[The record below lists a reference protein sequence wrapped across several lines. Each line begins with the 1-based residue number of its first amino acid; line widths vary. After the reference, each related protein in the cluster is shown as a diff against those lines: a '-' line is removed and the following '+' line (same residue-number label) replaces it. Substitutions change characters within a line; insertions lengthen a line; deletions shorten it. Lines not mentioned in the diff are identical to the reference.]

1 MNNEEN
7 QPQVAEESEEKVF
20 NYLVQLRVKSTPVRT
35 RPKSAVIIF
44 QTKTNE
50 IWKWELDLKSFE
62 PVHGMSRV
70 AKLVPDKLATALAIN
85 QENLPKPDD
94 DGSFMIDLV
103 KNLAEFYK
111 DMVSARSEQVEEES
125 ESAREEGVDGVIE
138 IQSGSLT
145 CLPGSGSE
153 NAKSFFQVFV
163 TFLGLLEEMNKSLK
177 ARQLD
182 PAIETAKEIV
192 RVAEDILACAIIYLD
207 FLHPIWIDVKRRGEE
222 NPGEVELLEL
232 RMKQKLQRSNG
243 EVLGKEFRE
252 LFLLNNF

>member
-20 NYLVQLRVKSTPVRT
+20 NYLVQLRVKSTPQRT

-125 ESAREEGVDGVIE
+125 EREEGEEGVIE

-145 CLPGSGSE
+145 CLPGSESE
-153 NAKSFFQVFV
+153 DSKSFFQVFV

-177 ARQLD
+177 ARQLE

-207 FLHPIWIDVKRRGEE
+207 FLHPIWIDVKRRGREDR
-222 NPGEVELLEL
+222 GEVELLEL

>member
-20 NYLVQLRVKSTPVRT
+20 NYLVQLRVKSTPQRT

-94 DGSFMIDLV
+94 DGSFLIDLV
-103 KNLAEFYK
+103 KNLAVFYK

-125 ESAREEGVDGVIE
+125 EREEGEEGVIE

-145 CLPGSGSE
+145 CLPGSESE
-153 NAKSFFQVFV
+153 DSKSFFRVLC

-207 FLHPIWIDVKRRGEE
+207 FLHPIWIDVKRRGREDR
-222 NPGEVELLEL
+222 GEVELLEL

>member
-20 NYLVQLRVKSTPVRT
+20 NYLVQLRVKSTPQRT

-94 DGSFMIDLV
+94 DGSFLIDLV
-103 KNLAEFYK
+103 KNLAVFYK

-125 ESAREEGVDGVIE
+125 EREEGEEGVIE

-145 CLPGSGSE
+145 CLPGSESE
-153 NAKSFFQVFV
+153 DSKSFFLVLC

-207 FLHPIWIDVKRRGEE
+207 FLHPIWIDVKRRGREDR
-222 NPGEVELLEL
+222 GEVELLEL